1 MVRKASLSPLLV
13 NDPQLPPKFIV
24 PWKKP
29 VIYILPL
36 ESKATACPASLPA
49 PPNAFDQG
57 PLDGV
62 GVGVGVGVAVG
73 VGVGVAVGVGVG
85 VGVSDCVV
93 AEAIFELAE
102 LPAVL

>member
-1 MVRKASLSPLLV
+1 M
-13 NDPQLPPKFIV
+13 
-24 PWKKP
+24 
-29 VIYILPL
+29 PL
-36 ESKATACPASLPA
+36 ESNVTACPRPDVVLPKL
-49 PPNAFDQG
+49 FDQG